1 MTNDRFNEFTAQITE
16 HCLNVLVAKRK
27 EYASEKDRMHNFH
40 VSNQLQSMVT
50 VRTPE
55 SAAWNLMSKQLV
67 SVIDMLNDPNTQYA
81 EYHIKEKI
89 GDCIN
94 YLILMGGM
102 ISERGINEP
111 NSNLPF

>member
-1 MTNDRFNEFTAQITE
+1 MTNDRFNQFTAEITK
-16 HCLNVLVAKRK
+16 HCLDVLIAKRD
-27 EYASEKDRMHNFH
+27 EYASDADRMHNFH
-40 VSNQLQSMVT
+40 LSNQLQSMVT

-67 SVIDMLNDPNTQYA
+67 SVIDMLNAPSTLYS

-102 ISERGINEP
+102 ISERGINER
-111 NSNLPF
+111 NSNVPF